1 MFAKLLSRVSTHLNL
16 TRKLGALV
24 ALLLCLTVQPETS
37 DSQLFRLTS
46 TEETFNFLD
55 QDKNGTVSLDEY
67 VEPHMKQAKP
77 WLRIQA
83 LIKSGRLE
91 RDLGWY
97 GRQSYGNKKERF
109 SKIRFRRLDSD
120 RDDALSRKEFESFL
134 MSEDSPHNTDREAL
148 FSELDQD
155 HDEELSYQEFE
166 KEMDRQYPSK
176 ISATSSQS
184 ADSTT
189 TEVVDG
195 YVARPKEEA
204 IKISSRAL
212 AQEKKRI
219 EKRFESTDLN
229 GDRVLTIDEF
239 MHWQRY
245 GEIYSET
252 RVVSFETLDIDNDQ
266 SISLDEFNAVM
277 KTRLH
282 VRIAANDKIESE
294 TERREAQSAMEKRL
308 VRSFKN
314 LDSND
319 DEQVTQAELDEYQ
332 NQIVVTPLTKL

>member
-1 MFAKLLSRVSTHLNL
+1 MFAKPLNLVSTHLNL
-16 TRKLGALV
+16 TRNLGVLV
-24 ALLLCLTVQPETS
+24 ALLWCISVQPETS
-37 DSQLFRLTS
+37 DTQLFQLGS

-55 QDKNGTVSLDEY
+55 QDENGTVSRDEY
-67 VEPHMKQAKP
+67 VEPHMKQAKQ
-77 WLRIQA
+77 WLRIEA
-83 LIKSGRLE
+83 WIKSGGLE

-97 GRQSYGNKKERF
+97 GGQSYGNKKERF

-134 MSEDSPHNTDREAL
+134 MSEDSPHKTDREAL

-155 HDEELSYQEFE
+155 HDEELSYREFE

-184 ADSTT
+184 TDSTT

-195 YVARPKEEA
+195 DVARPKEEA

-219 EKRFESTDLN
+219 EKKFESTDLN
-229 GDRVLTIDEF
+229 GDLVLTIDEF
-239 MHWQRY
+239 MSWQRY
-245 GEIYSET
+245 GEIYSELE
-252 RVVSFETLDIDNDQ
+252 VMSFETMDINNDDA
-266 SISLDEFNAVM
+266 ISLDEFNAVM

-282 VRIAANDKIESE
+282 ERIATNDKIESKS
-294 TERREAQSAMEKRL
+294 ERREAHSAMDQRL

-319 DEQVTQAELDEYQ
+319 DGQLIQAEMDEYQ
-332 NQIVVTPLTKL
+332 NQLVVTPLTKL